1 MKAIAVDT
9 GGTFTDMVVL
19 DQDTG
24 ILSVLKLPSTPDE
37 PGRAIIDGLREIFAG
52 GVAPA
57 DMLSLSHGTTVG
69 TNALLTGSGAH
80 VGLFVTEGFGAI
92 NDVWHLAPSEDSS
105 RATSVYVEKKP
116 PVLPRFRR
124 EAKGTRNVQGRGR
137 HPARRGRRRGGSP
150 LARTPGHRVDRGR
163 AAVLVPQ
170 PRARRAHRRD
180 HRARDARN
188 RRIAIVASASADAR
202 VPAPEHDR
210 GECLH
215 RAGDGHLPRHA
226 RSAASATS
234 K

>member
-124 EAKGTRNVQGRGR
+124 EARERVTFKGEVAIPLDEEAAARQSARSDAGASSRSRSCCCSRSSTPRTKSASPRSSSAR
-137 HPARRGRRRGGSP
+137 CPEPPYRYRRGCSRRCAS
-150 LARTPGHRVDRGR
+150 TR
-163 AAVLVPQ
+163 A
-170 PRARRAHRRD
+170 
-180 HRARDARN
+180 
-188 RRIAIVASASADAR
+188 
-202 VPAPEHDR
+202 
-210 GECLH
+210 
-215 RAGDGHLPRHA
+215 
-226 RSAASATS
+226 
-234 K
+234 